1 MPAVARVLKE
11 RPGLTA
17 RVYEPDL
24 AVAKGAAQFAL
35 LRTVRPDGEAKRG
48 RAEQVAAKTGMT
60 VPEVEQ
66 LASKRVATVI
76 SRGFGTRGI
85 DGSDPLAASHPIRA
99 RQMVIHLLPANTP
112 LPADT
117 GPYTFVTAM
126 DNQRMVLIE
135 VWEQSGAVESSELA
149 DNRKIGQGLLSN
161 LPPRLPAM
169 SPIEVT
175 FFMSETGRLSVH
187 AREPGSGNDVKFDLQ
202 IGGLD
207 QAGLEKARTAI
218 GRYQVS
224 G

>member
-1 MPAVARVLKE
+1 M
-11 RPGLTA
+11 
-17 RVYEPDL
+17 
-24 AVAKGAAQFAL
+24 
-35 LRTVRPDGEAKRG
+35 
-48 RAEQVAAKTGMT
+48 KTGRQRSVWT
-60 VPEVEQ
+60 NN
-66 LASKRVATVI
+66 A
-76 SRGFGTRGI
+76 
-85 DGSDPLAASHPIRA
+85 AASPIRTGVSA
-99 RQMVIHLLPANTP
+99 GANTP

-207 QAGLEKARTAI
+207 QAGLDQARTAI